1 MNSIL
6 YTKSNN
12 NLTPNEMQ
20 FFKEAENIV
29 RENNNFNNNKNS
41 FKNKFLLILVLII
54 AIIILLF
61 CSIFSLLNI
70 HNEKILK
77 NVYVIGVDIS
87 NLAKNEAKEKLT
99 NAFSPRLNDDIVLT
113 HNDESYVLEPATCD
127 FSFNIDDIVNEAYM
141 VGRSGNFIQN
151 NFSIL
156 RQKFSKYNITPKL
169 SYNNETL
176 VATLEQ
182 TNSLFKDG
190 IKEYSYEIDGKNLN
204 ITAGKDGY
212 VLKTDE
218 LKKKINDNLV
228 SENYSTDAIEIPV
241 EMGKCKGID
250 IDAIHSEVYKEAK
263 NASFSI
269 NPYHI
274 ESCETGIDF
283 DISIDDAK
291 KMVSE
296 KKDSY
301 TIPLKYLYPAV
312 TNDQIAQEAFPDT
325 LSSYSTS
332 YASSNANRSNNVELA
347 TKKINGTVL
356 MPGETFSY
364 NSTVGKRTVAA
375 GFREAGA
382 YSAGQVVTEVGGGI
396 CQVSSTLYNAV
407 LRANLEIVAR
417 SNHHYQVGYVP
428 IGTDATVSWGA
439 PDFKFKNNRNYAIRI
454 NAYTSNKHVYI
465 KIQGLKQDDDYEIE
479 ITSKVTSTIAPT
491 ITYTTDASLKKGQ
504 TKVIQK
510 GSSGAYSTTYKIYKK
525 NGTTVKTEVISN
537 DKYYP
542 HNKVVAV
549 GK

>member
-6 YTKSNN
+6 STQSNN

-29 RENNNFNNNKNS
+29 KENNDFYNNKNS
-41 FKNKFLLILVLII
+41 FKNKFLLIIVLII
-54 AIIILLF
+54 VILVLLF

-70 HNEKILK
+70 NNTKILK
-77 NVYVIGVDIS
+77 NVSVIGVDIS
-87 NLAKNEAKEKLT
+87 NLTKDEAKEKLT
-99 NAFSPRLNDDIVLT
+99 SAFSPRLNDDIVLT

-127 FSFNIDDIVNEAYM
+127 FSFDIDDIVNEAYM
-141 VGRSGNFIQN
+141 VGRNGNFIQN

-156 RQKFSKYNITPKL
+156 KQKFSKYNITPKL
-169 SYNNETL
+169 SYNNDTL

-241 EMGKCKGID
+241 EMGKCKDID
-250 IDAIHSEVYKEAK
+250 IDAIHGEIYKEAK
-263 NASFSI
+263 NASFTI

-291 KMVSE
+291 KMISE

-301 TIPLKYLYPAV
+301 TIPLKYLYPTV

-325 LSSYSTS
+325 LASYSTS
-332 YASSNANRSNNVELA
+332 YTSSNANRSNNVELA
-347 TKKINGTVL
+347 TRKINGTVL

-364 NSTVGKRTVAA
+364 NNTVGKRTVSA

-428 IGTDATVSWGA
+428 VGTDATVSWGA

-465 KIQGLKQDDDYEIE
+465 KIQGLKQDDDYEIS
-479 ITSKVTSTIAPT
+479 ITSKVNSTIAPS

-542 HNKVVAV
+542 HNQVVAV

>member
-6 YTKSNN
+6 STQSNN

-29 RENNNFNNNKNS
+29 KENNDFYNNKNS
-41 FKNKFLLILVLII
+41 FKNKFLLIIVLII
-54 AIIILLF
+54 VILVLLF

-70 HNEKILK
+70 NNTKILK
-77 NVYVIGVDIS
+77 SVSVIGVDIS
-87 NLAKNEAKEKLT
+87 NLTKDEAKEKLT
-99 NAFSPRLNDDIVLT
+99 SAFSPRLNDDIVLT

-127 FSFNIDDIVNEAYM
+127 FSFDIDDIVNEAYM
-141 VGRSGNFIQN
+141 VGRNGNFIQN

-156 RQKFSKYNITPKL
+156 KQKFSKYNITPKL
-169 SYNNETL
+169 SYNNDTL

-228 SENYSTDAIEIPV
+228 SENYSTNAIEIPV
-241 EMGKCKGID
+241 EMGKCKDID
-250 IDAIHSEVYKEAK
+250 IDAIHGEIYKEAK
-263 NASFSI
+263 NASFTI

-291 KMVSE
+291 KMISE

-301 TIPLKYLYPAV
+301 TIPLKYLYPTV

-325 LSSYSTS
+325 LASYSTS
-332 YASSNANRSNNVELA
+332 YTSSNANRSNNVELA
-347 TKKINGTVL
+347 TRKINGTVL

-364 NSTVGKRTVAA
+364 NNTVGKRTVSA

-428 IGTDATVSWGA
+428 VGTDATVSWGA

-465 KIQGLKQDDDYEIE
+465 KIQGLKQDDDYEIS
-479 ITSKVTSTIAPT
+479 ITSKVNSTIAPS

-542 HNKVVAV
+542 HNQVVAV

>member
-6 YTKSNN
+6 STQSNN

-29 RENNNFNNNKNS
+29 KENNDFYNNKNS
-41 FKNKFLLILVLII
+41 FKNKFLLIIVLII
-54 AIIILLF
+54 VILVLLF

-70 HNEKILK
+70 NNTKILK
-77 NVYVIGVDIS
+77 NVSVIGVDIS
-87 NLAKNEAKEKLT
+87 NLTKDEAKEKLT
-99 NAFSPRLNDDIVLT
+99 SAFSPRLNDDIVLT

-127 FSFNIDDIVNEAYM
+127 FSFDIDDIVNEAYM
-141 VGRSGNFIQN
+141 VGRNGNFIQN

-156 RQKFSKYNITPKL
+156 KQKFSKYNITPKL
-169 SYNNETL
+169 SYNNDTL

-228 SENYSTDAIEIPV
+228 SENYSTNAIEIPV
-241 EMGKCKGID
+241 EMGKCKDID
-250 IDAIHSEVYKEAK
+250 IDAIHGEIYKEAK
-263 NASFSI
+263 NASFTI

-291 KMVSE
+291 KMISE

-301 TIPLKYLYPAV
+301 TILLKYLYPTV

-325 LSSYSTS
+325 LASYSTS
-332 YASSNANRSNNVELA
+332 YTSSNANRSNNVELA
-347 TKKINGTVL
+347 TRKINGTVL

-364 NSTVGKRTVAA
+364 NNTVGKRTVSA

-428 IGTDATVSWGA
+428 VGTDATVSWGA

-465 KIQGLKQDDDYEIE
+465 KIQGLKQDDDYEIS
-479 ITSKVTSTIAPT
+479 ITSKVNSTIAPS

-542 HNKVVAV
+542 HNQVVAV

>member
-6 YTKSNN
+6 STQSNN

-29 RENNNFNNNKNS
+29 KENNDFYNNKNS
-41 FKNKFLLILVLII
+41 FKNKFLLIIVLII
-54 AIIILLF
+54 VILVLLF

-70 HNEKILK
+70 NNTKILK
-77 NVYVIGVDIS
+77 NVSVIGVDIS
-87 NLAKNEAKEKLT
+87 NLTKDEAKEKLT
-99 NAFSPRLNDDIVLT
+99 SAFSPRLNDDIVLT

-127 FSFNIDDIVNEAYM
+127 FSFDIDDIVNEAYM
-141 VGRSGNFIQN
+141 VGRNGNFIQN

-156 RQKFSKYNITPKL
+156 KQKFSKYNITPKL
-169 SYNNETL
+169 SYNNDTL

-228 SENYSTDAIEIPV
+228 SENYSTNAIEIPV
-241 EMGKCKGID
+241 EMGKCKDID
-250 IDAIHSEVYKEAK
+250 IDAIHGEIYKEAK
-263 NASFSI
+263 NASFTI

-291 KMVSE
+291 KMISE

-301 TIPLKYLYPAV
+301 TIPLKYLYPTV

-325 LSSYSTS
+325 LASYSTS
-332 YASSNANRSNNVELA
+332 YTSSNANRSNNVELA
-347 TKKINGTVL
+347 TRKINGTVL

-364 NSTVGKRTVAA
+364 NNTVGKRTVSA

-428 IGTDATVSWGA
+428 VGTDATVSWGA

-465 KIQGLKQDDDYEIE
+465 KIQGLKQDDDYEIS
-479 ITSKVTSTIAPT
+479 ITSKVNSTIAPS

-542 HNKVVAV
+542 HNQVVAV

>member
-6 YTKSNN
+6 STQSNN

-29 RENNNFNNNKNS
+29 KENNDFYNNKNS
-41 FKNKFLLILVLII
+41 FKNKFLLIIVLII
-54 AIIILLF
+54 VILVLLF

-70 HNEKILK
+70 NNTKILK
-77 NVYVIGVDIS
+77 NVSVIGVDIS
-87 NLAKNEAKEKLT
+87 NLTKDEAKEKLT
-99 NAFSPRLNDDIVLT
+99 SAFSPRLNDDIVLT

-127 FSFNIDDIVNEAYM
+127 FSFDIDDIVNEAYM
-141 VGRSGNFIQN
+141 VGRNGNFIQN

-156 RQKFSKYNITPKL
+156 KQKFSKYNITPKL

-228 SENYSTDAIEIPV
+228 SENYSTNAIEIPV
-241 EMGKCKGID
+241 EMGKCKDID
-250 IDAIHSEVYKEAK
+250 IDAIHGEIYKEAK
-263 NASFSI
+263 NASFTI

-291 KMVSE
+291 KMISE

-301 TIPLKYLYPAV
+301 TIPLKYLYPTV

-325 LSSYSTS
+325 LASYSTS
-332 YASSNANRSNNVELA
+332 YTSSNANRSNNVELA
-347 TKKINGTVL
+347 TRKINGTVL

-364 NSTVGKRTVAA
+364 NNTVGKRTVSA

-428 IGTDATVSWGA
+428 VGTDATVSWGA

-465 KIQGLKQDDDYEIE
+465 KIQGLKQDDDYEIS
-479 ITSKVTSTIAPT
+479 ITSKVNSTIAPS

-542 HNKVVAV
+542 HNQVVAV

>member
-6 YTKSNN
+6 STQSNN

-29 RENNNFNNNKNS
+29 KENNDFYNNKNS
-41 FKNKFLLILVLII
+41 FKNKFLLIIVLII
-54 AIIILLF
+54 VILVLLF

-70 HNEKILK
+70 NNTKILK
-77 NVYVIGVDIS
+77 NVSVIGVDIS
-87 NLAKNEAKEKLT
+87 NLTKDEAKEKLT
-99 NAFSPRLNDDIVLT
+99 SAFSPRLNDDIVLT

-127 FSFNIDDIVNEAYM
+127 FSFDIDDIVNEAYM
-141 VGRSGNFIQN
+141 VGRNGNFIQN

-156 RQKFSKYNITPKL
+156 KQKFSKYNITPKL
-169 SYNNETL
+169 SYNNDTL

-228 SENYSTDAIEIPV
+228 SENYSTNAIEIPV
-241 EMGKCKGID
+241 EMGKCKDID
-250 IDAIHSEVYKEAK
+250 IDAIHGEIYKEAK
-263 NASFSI
+263 NASFTI

-283 DISIDDAK
+283 DISIKKKK
-291 KMVSE
+291 KMISE

-301 TIPLKYLYPAV
+301 TIPLKYLYPTV

-325 LSSYSTS
+325 LASYSTS
-332 YASSNANRSNNVELA
+332 YTSSNANRSNNVELA
-347 TKKINGTVL
+347 TRKINGTVL

-364 NSTVGKRTVAA
+364 NNTVGKRTVSA

-428 IGTDATVSWGA
+428 VGTDATVSWGA

-465 KIQGLKQDDDYEIE
+465 KIQGLKQDDDYEIS
-479 ITSKVTSTIAPT
+479 ITSKVNSTIAPS

-542 HNKVVAV
+542 HNQVVAV